1 MSMELTDELIHRANG
16 VCELCESPKGL
27 VALKLSGAPSG
38 VDGHVVM
45 CGDCS
50 GQIEGSHELTPTHW
64 FCLQESI
71 WSQEPAVQVAGY
83 RILKRLAGTSWA
95 EDLLQ
100 QVYLDE
106 ETLAWADSEEIDT
119 EAVEVVDSNGAPLT
133 DGDSVT
139 LIRGL
144 DVKGA
149 NFTAKRGTLVKNIRL
164 TDDPTHIEGRVN
176 GTSIYLK
183 TCFLKKANS
192 AV

>member
-1 MSMELTDELIHRANG
+1 MSIELTDELNHRANG
-16 VCELCESPKGL
+16 ACELCESPKGL
-27 VALKLSGAPSG
+27 VAIELNGTPAG
-38 VDGHVVM
+38 VDGHVVA
-45 CGDCS
+45 CGDCV
-50 GQIEGSHELTPTHW
+50 GQIEGGHELKPTHW

-83 RILKRLAGTSWA
+83 RMLKRLSGASWA

-106 ETLAWADSEEIDT
+106 ETLAWAESEDPEI
-119 EAVEVVDSNGAPLT
+119 EVLVIVDSNGAALA

-139 LIRGL
+139 LIRSL
-144 DVKGA
+144 EVKGA

-164 TDDPTHIEGRVN
+164 TNDPTHIEGRVN

-183 TCFLKKANS
+183 TCFLKKVN
-192 AV
+192 